1 MYHGLYYIHRCE
13 MYQKNSP
20 EAMKG
25 EKKVYYSKVLALYV
39 KLCDIT
45 KANNLHNKETYLISQ
60 ETR

>member
-1 MYHGLYYIHRCE
+1 

-45 KANNLHNKETYLISQ
+45 KANNLHNKENVSNKSRNKIK
-60 ETR
+60 